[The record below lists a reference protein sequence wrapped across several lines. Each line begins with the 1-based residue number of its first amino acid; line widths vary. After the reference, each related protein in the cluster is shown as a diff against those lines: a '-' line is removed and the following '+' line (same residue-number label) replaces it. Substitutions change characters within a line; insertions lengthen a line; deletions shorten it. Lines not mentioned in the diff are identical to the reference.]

1 MEKLTY
7 LECLVQA
14 QLKIKAPKKDKVN
27 PRFKTSYCSL
37 DSIYDAIRIPLAE
50 HGFTIRHTVVKD
62 GEAYWLETFLHHSS
76 GETLSNRMPMF
87 VEQMTSQGFA
97 SASTYAKRYSL
108 CALLGLPS
116 DDDDDGEG
124 AEAVQKGAPAC
135 APKPPMNEQIKREQL
150 GAIRS
155 MLKAHPQGDRFHA
168 AILDEFQL
176 ESLEKGD
183 SPILGKIIM
192 KLQRNGNV

>member
-1 MEKLTY
+1 MEKQTY

-14 QLKIKAPKKDKVN
+14 QLKIKAPKKDKIN
-27 PRFKTSYCSL
+27 PRFKTGYCSL

-50 HGFTIRHTVVKD
+50 HGFVIRHTVVRE
-62 GEAYWLETFLHHSS
+62 GEQHWLETFLHHSS
-76 GETLSNRMPMF
+76 GETLSNRMPIL

-97 SASTYAKRYSL
+97 SSLTYSRRYAL
-108 CALLGLPS
+108 CSLLGLPT
-116 DDDDDGEG
+116 DDDDDGEA
-124 AEAVQKGAPAC
+124 AEASQKAPIQQ
-135 APKPPMNEQIKREQL
+135 KPPISEQIKREQL
-150 GAIRS
+150 NAIRS
-155 MLKAHPQGDRFHA
+155 MLKAHPQGDHFLA

-192 KLQRNGNV
+192 KLQRG